1 MLSLAYSIDQATS
14 EVSTDSA
21 TGATTQGKDET
32 TTSAPLSAYTSDS
45 STKQAHTTV
54 SDSTY
59 PVTDAT
65 TEGEDETATS
75 TPLSAYPAGSSP
87 NKASTAVPDM
97 TYPVTDA
104 ATEGD
109 KEVTTVP
116 SSAYGTDSTT
126 TEVSTAV
133 PDTTT
138 SLPPSVSR
146 TETIATEASSTILG
160 TSTTEAHRYT
170 ADQKE
175 RSAATPSTFYG
186 TDDLSTPSVT
196 KRSGTPFIDASSDA
210 PDETTF
216 WSTSIQ
222 TTERPSTDASAT
234 PVSRITDTVLMVVC
248 ISTSIFF
255 SVKLILFVLS
265 SASSGA
271 LSRRSC

>member
-1 MLSLAYSIDQATS
+1 MLSLAYSIDQAT
-14 EVSTDSA
+14 DPA

-32 TTSAPLSAYTSDS
+32 TTSAPLAAYTSDS

-87 NKASTAVPDM
+87 NKALTAVPDM

-146 TETIATEASSTILG
+146 TETIATEASSTVLG

-170 ADQKE
+170 ADQRE

-196 KRSGTPFIDASSDA
+196 MRSNTPFIDASSDA

-216 WSTSIQ
+216 WPTSIQ